1 MSLNTRLTRGARA
14 RLGQGAFEAFEVHFK
29 QFEAPFEEQRGG
41 RMLEMWRNVRAGED
55 TCEAAASKSSSSSV
69 IVTAA
74 RVGTCAMFE
83 RDRVM
88 ER

>member
-1 MSLNTRLTRGARA
+1 
-14 RLGQGAFEAFEVHFK
+14 
-29 QFEAPFEEQRGG
+29 
-41 RMLEMWRNVRAGED
+41 MWRNERAGED

-83 RDRVM
+83 RDR
-88 ER
+88 EGSRDRKIGDGGGRNNTG